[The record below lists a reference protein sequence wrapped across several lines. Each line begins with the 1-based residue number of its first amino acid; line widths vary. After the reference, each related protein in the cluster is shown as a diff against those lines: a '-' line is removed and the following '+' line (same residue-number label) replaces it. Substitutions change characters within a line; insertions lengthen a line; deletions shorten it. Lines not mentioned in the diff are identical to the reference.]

1 MGILLSVGSY
11 ELNGTDN
18 EREQKYRVIQN
29 IFIIVRVFFFSFSS
43 MKNIELATVLNWE
56 QRREVAY

>member
-11 ELNGTDN
+11 DLNGTDN
-18 EREQKYRVIQN
+18 VREQKYRVIQN
-29 IFIIVRVFFFSFSS
+29 IFIIVREFFFSFCS

-56 QRREVAY
+56 QRKEVAY

>member
-11 ELNGTDN
+11 ELTGTDN

-29 IFIIVRVFFFSFSS
+29 IFIIVRVFFFSFCL
-43 MKNIELATVLNWE
+43 MKNTELATVLNWE